1 MWSYLETL
9 SESSKSDIWDRQIH
23 NWRWKLF
30 KCNTVISMRDIN
42 ISIWALKNG
51 VKIPK
56 KFKLQEI
63 LSITLAQ
70 KFHKNSWLHMKLFI
84 IECKNWTLLSYLY
97 ASIFDKIQQDII
109 QEVSDIYIVLINMLN
124 FKNSIWRLIRIRTLN
139 FGFDGKHD
147 KKRLKIPISNLYPE
161 LSVLTLSPI
170 SVNAYMPRILAKS
183 VC

>member
-1 MWSYLETL
+1 MWSYLETR
-9 SESSKSDIWDRQIH
+9 SGSSKKDIWDRQIH

-56 KFKLQEI
+56 KLKWQEI

-84 IECKNWTLLSYLY
+84 IECKNWTLLSNLY
-97 ASIFDKIQQDII
+97 ASIFYKIQQDII
-109 QEVSDIYIVLINMLN
+109 QEVSDIFIFYHIVLINMLN

-139 FGFDGKHD
+139 FGFDGKQ
-147 KKRLKIPISNLYPE
+147 PE
-161 LSVLTLSPI
+161 LSVLTLSPV
-170 SVNAYMPRILAKS
+170 SVNAYMPRILATS
-183 VC
+183 VY